1 VQISSRN
8 LRKLD
13 LRKLDCAGRKRRCR
27 FGRHLPN
34 SAARAPPIPAALPSI
49 DQNSFGTKPSLKAI
63 VVA

>member
-1 VQISSRN
+1 MSSRH

-13 LRKLDCAGRKRRCR
+13 LRKLDCCGCKRRCR

-34 SAARAPPIPAALPSI
+34 SAARAPPIPAAGLSI
-49 DQNSFGTKPSLKAI
+49 GQNSFGTKPSLKAI